1 MHAQKFYKQKMRKI
15 ADIINEIDLS
25 PIEQGIN
32 SIKKDQSEYLTKIS
46 KIENNLKKYKIDQEN
61 KYRDVVRKV
70 LDMDNELNKKFRLL
84 GESILKINKELEEK
98 INCMNKLWLYLLHM
112 LVGNFQVLF

>member
-1 MHAQKFYKQKMRKI
+1 MRKI
-15 ADIINEIDLS
+15 ADIINEINLS
-25 PIEQGIN
+25 PIEQGIR
-32 SIKKDQSEYLTKIS
+32 SIRKDQSEYLTKIS
-46 KIENNLKKYKIDQEN
+46 KTENDFEKYKIDQEN

-98 INCMNKLWLYLLHM
+98 N
-112 LVGNFQVLF
+112 